1 MEKRIETAINRI
13 IGDLQDRGLFS
24 AVSKVELETED
35 IDEGLLVTVRVILQG
50 HENVEYQFL
59 FLDEVKLDG

>member
-35 IDEGLLVTVRVILQG
+35 RAEGLLTTVRVILRG

-59 FLDEVKLDG
+59 FLDEVKFDD